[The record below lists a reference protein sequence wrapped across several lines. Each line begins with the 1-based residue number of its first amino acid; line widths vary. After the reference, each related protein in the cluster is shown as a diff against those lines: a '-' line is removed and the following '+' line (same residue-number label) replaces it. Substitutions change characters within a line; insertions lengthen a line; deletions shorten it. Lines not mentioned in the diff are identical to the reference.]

1 MTKAVLSL
9 GTNQGD
15 RIKNLELAFENIA
28 EIAQT
33 EILAKSQIFET
44 DPIGGPEQEAFLN
57 AVVLI
62 ETELVPKIL
71 LAALQDIENL
81 AGRTRETK
89 WGPRTLD
96 IDIVDIEGFKSDSET
111 LQVPHPRAKE
121 RRFVLQPM
129 AEVSPQWLISG
140 SSVLEL
146 LAQVTDQ
153 NVREWKQ
160 K

>member
-9 GTNQGD
+9 GSNQGD
-15 RIKNLELAFENIA
+15 RIKNLDIAFENIGK
-28 EIAQT
+28 ISQT
-33 EILAKSQIFET
+33 EILAKSKIFET
-44 DPIGGPEQEAFLN
+44 DPIGGPEQESYLN
-57 AVVLI
+57 AVVLV
-62 ETELVPKIL
+62 ETGLVPQIL
-71 LAALQDIENL
+71 LTALQDIENL

-96 IDIVDIEGFKSDSET
+96 IDIIDVEGFASDSEQ

-153 NVREWKQ
+153 NVREWKD
-160 K
+160 

>member
-9 GTNQGD
+9 GSNQGD
-15 RIKNLELAFENIA
+15 RIKNLDFAFENIGK
-28 EIAQT
+28 ISQT
-33 EILAKSQIFET
+33 EILTKSKIFET
-44 DPIGGPEQEAFLN
+44 DPIGGPEQESYLN
-57 AVVLI
+57 AVVLV
-62 ETELVPKIL
+62 ETSLVPQIL
-71 LAALQDIENL
+71 LTALQDIENL

-96 IDIVDIEGFKSDSET
+96 IDIIDVEGFVSDSET

-140 SSVLEL
+140 TSVLEL

-153 NVREWKQ
+153 NVREWTD
-160 K
+160 

>member
-9 GTNQGD
+9 GSNQGD
-15 RIKNLELAFENIA
+15 RIKNLDLAFENIA

-33 EILAKSQIFET
+33 EILAKSRIFET
-44 DPIGGPEQEAFLN
+44 DPIGGPEQEAYLN

-62 ETELVPKIL
+62 ETELVPQIL
-71 LAALQDIENL
+71 LAALQDIENI
-81 AGRTRETK
+81 AGRTRETI

-96 IDIVDIEGFKSDSET
+96 IDIIDVEGFVSDSET

-140 SSVLEL
+140 TSVLEL

-153 NVREWKQ
+153 NVREWTD
-160 K
+160 